1 VTEPASDTAL
11 ILRAAATGERLPM
24 GEFWFEPPLVLVDP
38 MGLSGTHGRT
48 ILRPTAPHAGPL
60 ITIKTT
66 LPGDYD
72 LGLPKRVVVSDLRIQ
87 GLTRRMNVGSDAVT
101 PVYDYGLL
109 IDAAML
115 RVERVDIINC
125 YIGVVFQWAVD
136 VAFRDC
142 ILRRNQTNVYF
153 SPGQGA
159 NTITTVRF
167 TGCSIRE
174 AYGHGIV
181 MQNGLGVTFD
191 DRTIIEA
198 NLGTG
203 LVIEPAPPAVVADVR
218 LRDVWFE
225 ANRRDVTDPQRKAML
240 ENCRLP

>member
-1 VTEPASDTAL
+1 
-11 ILRAAATGERLPM
+11 M
-24 GEFWFEPPLVLVDP
+24 GELWFEPPLVLTDP
-38 MGLSGTHGRT
+38 IGLSGTHGRT
-48 ILRPTAPHAGPL
+48 ILRPTKPHNGPL

-66 LPGDYD
+66 LPGDDD

-87 GLTRRMNVGSDAVT
+87 GFGGNSLPKAFA
-101 PVYDYGLL
+101 VYDYGLL

-167 TGCSIRE
+167 SGCSIRE
-174 AYGHGIV
+174 AYSHGIV

-191 DRTIIEA
+191 DWTVIEA

-203 LVIEPAPPAVVADVR
+203 IVIEEARPAVVAGIR
-218 LRDVWFE
+218 CRDVWFE
-225 ANRRDVTDPQRKAML
+225 ANGRDVNDPQKKVGV
-240 ENCRLP
+240 EHCRFGNAFLGDSTL